1 MMDVIPT
8 HLPIICPM
16 PITIAVA
23 FHAFNTQHIIT
34 LGAIS
39 IAGILVVWMA
49 GRGTP
54 LQRKWMRL
62 ILAFL
67 LLGYAA
73 SFYIPQALRHT
84 LNWQY
89 SLPLE
94 LCNLILIACIIALLR
109 PIRIINEIVYFLGA
123 GGVLQATLTPDLGQ
137 GFPSW
142 DFTLFFWGHG
152 VALLAILF
160 LISSREFKPGKG
172 SIVRMMIALNIYGL
186 IVGVI
191 DAVFKWNYGY
201 LCQKPSRPSLLDLI
215 GPWPWYLL
223 SIEAIALLTFLIL
236 DLPWRILALRKSRA
250 ARAPF

>member
-1 MMDVIPT
+1 MNNGIPSS
-8 HLPIICPM
+8 
-16 PITIAVA
+16 
-23 FHAFNTQHIIT
+23 FHAFNAQHLVT

-39 IAGILVVWMA
+39 IAGILVVWVA
-49 GRGTP
+49 RRGAP
-54 LQRKWMRL
+54 QQREWLRL

-73 SFYIPQALRHT
+73 CFYIPQGMRHT
-84 LNWQY
+84 LTWQY

-94 LCNLILIACIIALLR
+94 LCNLILIACIISLFR
-109 PIRIINEIVYFLGA
+109 PIRIITEIAYFLGG

-152 VALLAILF
+152 VTLLAIIF

-172 SIVRMMIALNIYGL
+172 SIFRMMIALNIYAL
-186 IVGVI
+186 IIGAI
-191 DAVFKWNYGY
+191 DGMMGWNYGY
-201 LCQKPSRPSLLDLI
+201 LCQKPSKPSLFDLM

-223 SIEAIALLTFLIL
+223 STEVIALVLFLL
-236 DLPWRILALRKSRA
+236 LYLPWRVLNKKRGSS
-250 ARAPF
+250 